1 MMKKINTNPQ
11 RTKKMSV
18 IAILLLMAIIITS
31 FVMARLNGRSN
42 QETQEFIESLIA
54 ENENNPE
61 SVKYLITDN
70 CISRVYPET
79 EVGTFVTNFSEGE
92 EVKVYTNS
100 ECTEEVT
107 DGFVVSGMYAKYVDN
122 GRKYEISVLGDINEK
137 ASKTE
142 SGAVLVGDGKLNQIE
157 LTRDIR
163 SCVDEEWKIDEEVEK
178 KSGDVNC
185 ENQIDELSVNTII
198 DYIVFGNLNVD
209 EVGLIAKPTVE
220 VISGDLNENTVY
232 TSNVKIK
239 IIENEED
246 ALKTVYKITGDSVQ
260 GYKIAVNGEEVDLT
274 ENDIYKITAYT
285 YGKLENKSKRE
296 YVIINI
302 DKTAN
307 YTMEYY
313 LEGVDGEYSK
323 VETSTKVEEGEIG
336 QTVGIEQKEFTD
348 YELDVDNVNGK
359 LQGEVLEDGSLV
371 LKAYYNRKSFTYT
384 FEAGENITGIT
395 AQKVTSTDG
404 QGTTPAEPAS
414 TVSVTA
420 KWGEKININAV
431 VATEPGYT
439 ITWKEWVNEEDTT
452 DKIAEKQTQITVG
465 KENKTYKPT
474 ATKTV
479 IDYTIAYEL
488 NGGALPT
495 GATNKT
501 EYTVETESFTLNN
514 PSKAGYEFKGWT
526 GGTVNTQGQIDNTIP
541 AGSTENVS
549 TPTTT
554 LTVNSESLGNRK
566 YTANWEA
573 ITNTPYKV
581 EHYKETL
588 KTGEFTL
595 AEEENKGGTTDTE
608 ATATPK
614 TYEGFTYDST
624 NENEVKSGQITA
636 DGELVLKLYY
646 TRNTYNLTIVAGDN
660 IANIS
665 AEGEAIEAGAE
676 GDSTVGR
683 HQTTS
688 TTTLKYKYE
697 QEVTLGTTRE
707 NKAGYTYQNIIWESS
722 DTDKIANS
730 TETTNTQTATK
741 EITMPA

>member
-1 MMKKINTNPQ
+1 MKNINTNPQ
-11 RTKKMSV
+11 KFKKMSIV
-18 IAILLLMAIIITS
+18 ALLVLIAIVVTS
-31 FVMARLNGRSN
+31 FVMARLNNRTS
-42 QETQEFIESLIA
+42 QETQEFIENLIA

-79 EVGTFVTNFSEGE
+79 EVEAFVTNFSEGE
-92 EVKVYTNS
+92 EVKVYTNR
-100 ECTEEVT
+100 ECTEEGT
-107 DGFVVSGMYAKYVDN
+107 DGFVMSGMYAKYSEN
-122 GRKYEISVLGDINEK
+122 GKVYEISVLGDINEK

-142 SGAVLVGDGKLNQIE
+142 GGAVLLGDGVLNQID

-178 KSGDVNC
+178 TSGDVNC
-185 ENQIDELSVNTII
+185 ENQIDELSVKTIV
-198 DYIVFGNLNVD
+198 DYIVYGDLNVE

-220 VISGDLNENTVY
+220 VISGNVNGDAIY
-232 TSNVKIK
+232 TSNVTIR
-239 IIENEED
+239 IIENQED
-246 ALKTVYKITGDSVQ
+246 ALKTVYKITGDQVQ
-260 GYKIAVNGEEVDLT
+260 GYKKAINGEEVELT
-274 ENDIYKITAYT
+274 ENGIYKITAYT

-452 DKIAEKQTQITVG
+452 DKKLRNKHKLQLEKKI
-465 KENKTYKPT
+465 KH
-474 ATKTV
+474 
-479 IDYTIAYEL
+479 
-488 NGGALPT
+488 
-495 GATNKT
+495 TNQ
-501 EYTVETESFTLNN
+501 L
-514 PSKAGYEFKGWT
+514 
-526 GGTVNTQGQIDNTIP
+526 QQR
-541 AGSTENVS
+541 
-549 TPTTT
+549 
-554 LTVNSESLGNRK
+554 L
-566 YTANWEA
+566 
-573 ITNTPYKV
+573 
-581 EHYKETL
+581 
-588 KTGEFTL
+588 
-595 AEEENKGGTTDTE
+595 
-608 ATATPK
+608 
-614 TYEGFTYDST
+614 
-624 NENEVKSGQITA
+624 
-636 DGELVLKLYY
+636 
-646 TRNTYNLTIVAGDN
+646 
-660 IANIS
+660 
-665 AEGEAIEAGAE
+665 
-676 GDSTVGR
+676 
-683 HQTTS
+683 
-688 TTTLKYKYE
+688 
-697 QEVTLGTTRE
+697 
-707 NKAGYTYQNIIWESS
+707 
-722 DTDKIANS
+722 
-730 TETTNTQTATK
+730 
-741 EITMPA
+741 